1 MALIIK
7 AQMPKGCEWTDK
19 TSRTGMG
26 YCPLKD
32 RCMAYREE
40 LSKQYTINAHPIDYI
55 PSDCPIIG
63 EIPDKHGR
71 LISESDLASLI
82 VEDIKRLD
90 WTDEYTDEEK
100 NLVREVYQSCLYKL
114 GITPTILEA
123 RR

>member
-19 TSRTGMG
+19 ASRTGMG

-32 RCMAYREE
+32 RCMAYRKE

-71 LISESDLASLI
+71 LIDADVIGNWL
-82 VEDIKRLD
+82 
-90 WTDEYTDEEK
+90 
-100 NLVREVYQSCLYKL
+100 REQHVFSMPTTCK
-114 GITPTILEA
+114 IDSIIENAPTIIEA
-123 RR
+123 STEGEATT